1 MKVIS
6 VKQKLR
12 VLLCLICIMIV
23 TASVPTGSSIFT
35 GVSKLIKKEAGQVIV
50 IDPGHG
56 GMDGGAESSTGIC
69 EKDINLAI
77 AVRIKELAEKD
88 GYKVIMTRDDDRLLG
103 DTESGSIRSRKTA
116 DLIERKR
123 IIDESGA
130 DIAVSIHLNSF
141 KEDRSVH
148 GAQVFYPKGSEDEKV
163 IADSKV
169 LAESVYEK
177 MSKGVND
184 GTNRPVLAKG
194 DVRIL
199 KNVSVPTII
208 VECGFLSNNKEAEL
222 LESTEYQEKLA
233 RFIYEGISNGKE
245 FK

>member
-1 MKVIS
+1 MKFTNI
-6 VKQKLR
+6 KQKLR
-12 VLLCLICIMIV
+12 IVLCLVCIMIV
-23 TASVPTGSSIFT
+23 TASVPTGSSIIT
-35 GVSKLIKKEAGQVIV
+35 GVSKLIKKDVIV

-56 GMDGGAESSTGIC
+56 GMDGGAESSSGIC

-77 AVRIKELAEKD
+77 AMHIKKLAEKD
-88 GYKVIMTRDDDRLLG
+88 GFKVIMTRDDDRLLG

-116 DLIERKR
+116 DLTERKR

-130 DIAVSIHLNSF
+130 KLAVSIHLNSF
-141 KEDRSVH
+141 KQDRSVH
-148 GAQVFYPKGSEDEKV
+148 GAQVFYPAGSEEEEV
-163 IADSKV
+163 ISSSKI

-177 MSKGVND
+177 LSSGIDD
-184 GTNRPVLAKG
+184 GTERPVLAKG

-208 VECGFLSNNKEAEL
+208 VECGFLSNNDEAKL
-222 LESTEYQEKLA
+222 LESPEYQEKLA
-233 RFIYEGISNGKE
+233 QFIYEGVSSCKQ